1 MAEYSN
7 PFKDLNQLY
16 TYYQPLKQPSEN
28 SKVTFKNPIFGDQ
41 EFSEGF
47 IERNGTYIAP
57 PNTPETQEYVTNNYD
72 DLFKEMGD
80 RHSES
85 TEDNNLN
92 NTSIGITR
100 KGNQKELL
108 LSTIDKL
115 SQEDEN
121 IKNIKGFLLDTAAL
135 ESGFK
140 LNSSSKASSASG
152 WFGFIDSTKR
162 QFAPGISRN
171 DFNNNPEI
179 QIKAATNL
187 YYSNLNTAKKLGLL
201 DAAKKKGY
209 STDDVIHAMWLN
221 PKWAT
226 KFFLYG
232 EKGGKDAFGTDIEKY
247 LKMIHGRK

>member
-1 MAEYSN
+1 MEEYN
-7 PFKDLNQLY
+7 PFKDFNPAFTKYEYLEPQTYNDPLFGELSTNGFNVLPNGNWVAPTNQKY
-16 TYYQPLKQPSEN
+16 E
-28 SKVTFKNPIFGDQ
+28 
-41 EFSEGF
+41 
-47 IERNGTYIAP
+47 
-57 PNTPETQEYVTNNYD
+57 ETQSYYD
-72 DLFKEMGD
+72 TSFLDEMAA
-80 RHSES
+80 RHSEF

-92 NTSIGITR
+92 NTSIGVTR

-108 LSTIDKL
+108 SNTIDKL
-115 SQEDEN
+115 SQEDKN
-121 IKNIKGFLLDTAAL
+121 IKNIKGFLMDTAAL

-140 LNSSSKASSASG
+140 LNSSSKVSSASG

-187 YYSNLNTAKKLGLL
+187 YYSNLNIAKKLGLL

-247 LKMIHGRK
+247 LEMIHGKKQT